1 MKLQFQIFFKK
12 IRIHLKAFL
21 KSNVL
26 FELPA
31 SLTKYKLAVYNL
43 FFPYRKKKYPNILS
57 KIFQK
62 KKKIICAEFLKKKKE
77 NHPAKIWRI
86 IKSPRQKVV
95 HN

>member
-1 MKLQFQIFFKK
+1 M
-12 IRIHLKAFL
+12 
-21 KSNVL
+21 SNVF

-31 SLTKYKLAVYNL
+31 ALTKCKLAVYNL
-43 FFPYRKKKYPNILS
+43 FFPYRKKKIS
-57 KIFQK
+57 KYSEQNFSK
-62 KKKIICAEFLKKKKE
+62 KKNICAEFLKKKKA